1 MNRKLFLTALLFG
14 AIARAAALPLP
25 GTRDTIPWRIWS
37 YNAATEGVS
46 RLYGVGGSPPEWRTL
61 TYAGAEGVATYPPLA
76 LHELGLAGRVFRWL
90 MGGEFPNTTAL
101 MITVKMPAA
110 IADAAMAFL
119 LYLVVRRRL
128 GESAA
133 RWTTV
138 AYWLNPGV
146 ILDGAALGYLDP
158 QFMLPIAGSL
168 VAATSG
174 WAASA
179 GALGAAAIL
188 TKPQAVIV
196 IPAVALAIWNT
207 VPSGRRL
214 AGVGLA
220 TLGGSAVTAL
230 VVWPVFA
237 AGGGPNMLQALGRLA
252 AHDMLSGNACNLWW
266 IVGYL
271 VRVQYSVQDY
281 GVWGAFSHETQIL
294 QISRFMDVGYPNPR
308 PIGAA
313 LVIGAILSGLW
324 TARRSRDLWI
334 MSAFGAFIVH
344 AYATLAAQVHENHLY
359 AAVPL
364 LALAAAGRRRF
375 VPVFLAVSA
384 IFALNLNLF
393 YGISEDL
400 GYRIPRGITI
410 IDLSV
415 VLAALNCAALVWHGL
430 VFKRECALSLSPN
443 AFGRVDQTQEQ
454 VARA

>member
-1 MNRKLFLTALLFG
+1 MNRKLFLAALLFG
-14 AIARAAALPLP
+14 AIVRAAALPLP

-90 MGGEFPNTTAL
+90 MRGEFPNTTAL
-101 MITVKMPAA
+101 MIAIKMPAA
-110 IADAAMAFL
+110 VADAAMAVL

-128 GESAA
+128 GEAAA
-133 RWTTV
+133 RWTTA

-146 ILDGAALGYLDP
+146 VLDGAALGYLDP

-174 WAASA
+174 WATSA

-188 TKPQAVIV
+188 TKPQAAIIV
-196 IPAVALAIWNT
+196 PAVALAIWNT
-207 VPSGRRL
+207 MPSGRRI

-220 TLGGSAVTAL
+220 TLGGSTVTAL

-252 AHDMLSGNACNLWW
+252 AHYMLSGNACNLWW
-266 IVGYL
+266 IVGYV
-271 VRVQYSVQDY
+271 VRALYSIQDF
-281 GVWGAFSHETQIL
+281 GRWGAFTHETQIL
-294 QISRFMDVGYPNPR
+294 QISRFMEVGYPNPR
-308 PIGAA
+308 PIGTA
-313 LVIGAILSGLW
+313 LVLAAIGWSFW

-334 MSAFGAFIVH
+334 LAALGAFIVH
-344 AYATLAAQVHENHLY
+344 AYATLGAQVHENHMY

-364 LALAAAGRRRF
+364 LALAAAGRRRL
-375 VPVFLAVSA
+375 VPVFLVVSA

-415 VLAALNCAALVWHGL
+415 VLAVLNCAALVWHGV
-430 VFKRECALSLSPN
+430 VFKRECAVSISPN
-443 AFGRVDQTQEQ
+443 VGR
-454 VARA
+454 AS